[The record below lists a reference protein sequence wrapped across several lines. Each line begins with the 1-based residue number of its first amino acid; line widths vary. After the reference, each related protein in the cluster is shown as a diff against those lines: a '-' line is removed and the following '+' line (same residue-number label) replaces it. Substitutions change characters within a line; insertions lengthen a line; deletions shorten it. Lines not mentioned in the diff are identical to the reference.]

1 MLLVTI
7 GSLAG
12 KNSYRKIHR
21 WAEYNETRL
30 KKYLKLKGGIPSLP
44 TISRIMG
51 DIDQEMLIDIF
62 TSWMSTIINTRG
74 RHIAIDGKGVRAAAL
89 KVSGE
94 RTKYIL
100 NAIDTE
106 SCLVVGE
113 RFIPDKTNEMTNIP
127 ELLRTLNIKD
137 SMITIDAIGT
147 TAPIIS
153 RIREMGAHFLLQVK
167 KNNPVLYKE
176 ISDFFELLNTEKE
189 KDAIK
194 FDKKYADIYDK
205 YSTYERNRDRDEY
218 RATEIYSGEEIKGFK
233 EIKANIG
240 CVGQMRQTRILVVR
254 DENGTDITPSREKF
268 IKEGSCRQPD
278 KPSESDDADS
288 PRQRIGLISDVVMSA
303 KEMAR
308 TKRKQWVIENS
319 LHGILDNTYGEDRS
333 TIRRGLVGMTVI
345 RKIAYNV
352 VRLFMQ
358 DSGIK
363 EFQPAYDKVT
373 FDWESVMRYIFEP
386 VPVV

>member
-7 GSLAG
+7 GSLAR

-30 KKYLKLKGGIPSLP
+30 KKYLKLKGGIHSLP

-106 SCLVVGE
+106 TCLVVGE

-218 RATEIYSGEEIKGFK
+218 
-233 EIKANIG
+233 
-240 CVGQMRQTRILVVR
+240 
-254 DENGTDITPSREKF
+254 
-268 IKEGSCRQPD
+268 
-278 KPSESDDADS
+278 SESDDADS
-288 PRQRIGLISDVVMSA
+288 PRQRIGFISDVVMSA

-386 VPVV
+386 VLVV